1 MGCPISDTL
10 NGGEAMEN
18 KIKRIR
24 KESNLTQIELAE
36 RSGVSLPTIRR
47 AEAGN
52 NVSVPV
58 LLKLSKTLNA
68 PIDYLIGGG
77 SGATDDQTSG

>member
-1 MGCPISDTL
+1 
-10 NGGEAMEN
+10 MEN

-58 LLKLSKTLNA
+58 LLKLSKTLNV

-77 SGATDDQTSG
+77 SGATDSQTGG

>member
-1 MGCPISDTL
+1 
-10 NGGEAMEN
+10 MEN
-18 KIKRIR
+18 KLKRIR
-24 KESNLTQIELAE
+24 KESKLTQIELSE

-68 PIDYLIGGG
+68 SIESLIGGG
-77 SGATDDQTSG
+77 SDSASDNQTSG